1 MRSGGGW
8 RGLQGHMHGET
19 GCTGLLEG
27 AGGLQGVRECMCG
40 APEGLWGLCKGTMRT
55 ARALHRV
62 LQLSMCHPQPCLP
75 CCSTALVPPAAEHN

>member
-1 MRSGGGW
+1 MGSGGGG

-40 APEGLWGLCKGTMRT
+40 APEGLWGAVQG
-55 ARALHRV
+55 ANAHSQSPAQSPAALHVPPPALLAV
-62 LQLSMCHPQPCLP
+62 LQHSFC
-75 CCSTALVPPAAEHN
+75 AA